1 MIMKNYI
8 KQHNEQHSY
17 ESETPE
23 AGYIYTSKNGWR
35 DFMVNDSMIFSY
47 RDNQYTSE
55 TFYEGFHSHDYY
67 EVVFYLSGR
76 VEYVC
81 ENDVFRPCCGM
92 VVATLP
98 DAMHTARLVEDSRYE
113 RFVLYFKRDFFS
125 FCGQERALPAFFEAN
140 GSHGVFQP
148 DDAMCSRMH
157 QLLREAAAA
166 AELATPEGRVL
177 AYSYIVQFFA
187 LMSGISVDAAGEND
201 KLPENVARIKKYI
214 DTYYSSIEGVSEIAS
229 YFFYSREHA
238 SRLFRQYFNIT
249 LSEYLMQR
257 RVAESARLLSEGQS
271 VTQACYAVGFRSVSS
286 FINAF
291 RRIMGCLPSEYK
303 RRK

>member
-1 MIMKNYI
+1 MIMKNYL
-8 KQHNEQHSY
+8 KQHTEQEFY
-17 ESETPE
+17 TPEAPE
-23 AGYIYTSKNGWR
+23 AGYVYTSRSGWC
-35 DFMVNDSMIFSY
+35 DFAITDSLIFSY
-47 RDNQYTSE
+47 RNNEYTAES
-55 TFYEGFHSHDYY
+55 FDEGFHSHDYY
-67 EVVFYLSGR
+67 EVVLYLSGKI
-76 VEYVC
+76 EYVC
-81 ENDVFRPCCGM
+81 ENDVFRPSSGM
-92 VVATLP
+92 VVASLP
-98 DAMHTARLVEDSRYE
+98 DTMHTARLVDDSRYE
-113 RFVLYFKRDFFS
+113 RFVLYFKRELFS
-125 FCGQERALPAFFEAN
+125 FCGQELALPAFFTAN
-140 GSHGVFQP
+140 GGHGAFQP
-148 DDAMCSRMH
+148 DEVLGGKLRH
-157 QLLREAAAA
+157 LLEEAAAA
-166 AELATPEGRVL
+166 ARLATPEGRIL
-177 AYSYIVQFFA
+177 AYSYIIQFFSLLGGVSA
-187 LMSGISVDAAGEND
+187 DAAGEND

-257 RVAESARLLSEGQS
+257 RVAESAHLLSEGES